1 VTIVTKNHI
10 GEVLILKAEY
20 AGQQLV
26 PPNQAITEVSFTVKK
41 DRNSLKLVCVFSAS
55 INGVGE
61 LRESAPP
68 DSQLL
73 RPLSGDVNAAIAGAA
88 KKVEAVYAYPFQ
100 NHAPMEP
107 MNATAKYT
115 ADRCEVWAPT
125 QNGEAAFAAT
135 IAQLSSP

>member
-1 VTIVTKNHI
+1 MPCKLEPIQDSPDFEGPIGKSVTIVTKNHI

-73 RPLSGDVNAAIAGAA
+73 RPLSGD
-88 KKVEAVYAYPFQ
+88 EPFQ
-100 NHAPMEP
+100 LIRI
-107 MNATAKYT
+107 TGK
-115 ADRCEVWAPT
+115 
-125 QNGEAAFAAT
+125 
-135 IAQLSSP
+135 